1 MIESLHHFFG
11 NWITQDVLVVVFF
24 AAVIGLLLR
33 GSRNERWQR
42 AWKFMKGDRLGLAAG
57 VLIIG
62 YLIIGGLDLLQ
73 ISPTTTVFDWLANDV
88 VGLHD
93 EPTKASYSAP
103 FSTHTFSTAKPE
115 PLQFPG
121 RHFLGTTQIGKDT
134 FIQALK
140 GSSTALL
147 LGGLTSLI
155 YLPLGIL
162 LGISAGYYRGWVDD
176 AIQYIYSTIMA
187 IPDILFLIAFI
198 MVFGKGVGTMSWA
211 LALTSWISLCRLL
224 RGETM
229 RLTER
234 QFISAARAL
243 GQSHWNIIT
252 RHLLPNVMHLVLINF
267 VLGFSGVVLT
277 EAILSY
283 LGVGTPIG
291 TASWGQMIDG
301 ARGELSREPV
311 VWWNVSAATVAL
323 FGLVLSLNLFADSLR
338 RAFDPKRS

>member
-1 MIESLHHFFG
+1 MPPWLQNIL
-11 NWITQDVLVVVFF
+11 VLASFSV
-24 AAVIGLLLR
+24 AAWLLKS

-42 AWKFMKGDRLGLAAG
+42 AWKFMRGDYLGLLAG
-57 VLIIG
+57 VVIAA
-62 YLIIGGLDLLQ
+62 YLFVGGLDLLKL
-73 ISPTTTVFDWLANDV
+73 SPTRSVFDWLVRDV
-88 VGLHD
+88 AGLRD

-103 FSTHTFSTAKPE
+103 FAARTYSLAKPE
-115 PLQFPG
+115 PLALPG

-134 FIQALK
+134 LIQALK

-147 LGGLTSLI
+147 LGSITSVI
-155 YLPLGIL
+155 YIPLGVL
-162 LGISAGYYRGWVDD
+162 LGIGAGYYRGWIDD
-176 AIQYIYSTIMA
+176 AVQYVYSTIMA
-187 IPDILFLIAFI
+187 IPDILFMIAFL
-198 MVFGKGVGTMSWA
+198 MVFGKGIGTMSWA
-211 LALTSWISLCRLL
+211 LALTTWISLCRLL

-229 RLTER
+229 RLNER
-234 QFISAARAL
+234 QFITAARSL
-243 GQSHWNIIT
+243 GQSHWKIIT

-267 VLGFSGVVLT
+267 VLGFSNVVLT

-301 ARGELSREPV
+301 ARGELSREPL
-311 VWWNVSAATVAL
+311 VWWNVTAATVAL

>member
-1 MIESLHHFFG
+1 MAPWLQNLIVIAS
-11 NWITQDVLVVVFF
+11 F
-24 AAVIGLLLR
+24 ALAGWLLR
-33 GSRNERWQR
+33 LGSANERWKR
-42 AWKFMKGDRLGLAAG
+42 AWRMMKTDRLGLIAG
-57 VLIIG
+57 AVILIYIFV
-62 YLIIGGLDLLQ
+62 GGLDLLKL
-73 ISPTTTVFDWLANDV
+73 SPSRSILDWALQDV
-88 VGLHD
+88 AGLRD
-93 EPTKASYSAP
+93 EPTKASYSSP
-103 FSTHTFSTAKPE
+103 FADRTFSLANPA
-115 PLQFPG
+115 PLALPG

-134 FIQALK
+134 LVLTVK
-140 GSSTALL
+140 GASTALL
-147 LGGLTSLI
+147 LGGITSVI
-155 YLPLGIL
+155 YLPIGIL
-162 LGISAGYYRGWVDD
+162 LGISAGYYRRWVDD
-176 AIQYIYSTIMA
+176 AVQYLYSTMAA
-187 IPDILFLIAFI
+187 IPEILFLIAFI

-211 LALTSWISLCRLL
+211 LALTSWIGLCRLL

-234 QFISAARAL
+234 QFVSAARAL
-243 GQSHWNIIT
+243 GQSHWKIIT

-267 VLGFSGVVLT
+267 VLGFSSIVLA

-311 VWWNVSAATVAL
+311 VWWNVTAAATGL

>member
-1 MIESLHHFFG
+1 MLPWVQNI
-11 NWITQDVLVVVFF
+11 LVIAAF
-24 AAVIGLLLR
+24 AIAAWLLRR

-42 AWKFMKGDRLGLAAG
+42 AWKFMKRDRLGLVAG
-57 VLIIG
+57 AVICA
-62 YLIIGGLDLLQ
+62 YLLVGGLDLLKL
-73 ISPTTTVFDWLANDV
+73 SPSKSVFDWLARDV
-88 VGLHD
+88 ARLRD

-103 FSTHTFSTAKPE
+103 FAERTFSLAKPE
-115 PLQFPG
+115 PLDLPG

-134 FIQALK
+134 FVQALK

-147 LGGLTSLI
+147 LGGITSVI

-176 AIQYIYSTIMA
+176 LIQYVYSTLMA
-187 IPDILFLIAFI
+187 IPEILFLIAFI
-198 MVFGKGVGTMSWA
+198 MVFGKGIGTMSWA
-211 LALTSWISLCRLL
+211 LALTTWISLCRLL

-234 QFISAARAL
+234 QFVSAARAL

-267 VLGFSGVVLT
+267 VLGFSNIVLA

-311 VWWNVSAATVAL
+311 VWWNVTAATVAL